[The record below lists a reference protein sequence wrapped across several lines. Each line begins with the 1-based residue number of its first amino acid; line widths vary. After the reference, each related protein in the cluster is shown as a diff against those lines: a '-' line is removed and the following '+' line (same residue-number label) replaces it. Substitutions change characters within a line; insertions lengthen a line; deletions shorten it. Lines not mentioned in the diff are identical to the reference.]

1 MRYVEQAAREG
12 GIGLGGVK
20 VRIIRDSDLKGKN
33 IYGYTHPS
41 GDIDL
46 YPDAFADIEQL
57 IKTLGHERTHTMQI
71 YLFKHPN
78 TYADDAIKMNKELIL
93 NEKAAHSIEDSF
105 WQFYLNNK
113 TGKLEEYK

>member
-46 YPDAFADIEQL
+46 YPML
-57 IKTLGHERTHTMQI
+57 LR
-71 YLFKHPN
+71 
-78 TYADDAIKMNKELIL
+78 IL
-93 NEKAAHSIEDSF
+93 SN
-105 WQFYLNNK
+105 
-113 TGKLEEYK
+113 